1 MMNRSSWKDCQGIRV
16 RHAKELLKDP
26 AYRIADVAEMVGFTD
41 VAHFSRVFKKT
52 EGISAN
58 EYRNTKL

>member
-1 MMNRSSWKDCQGIRV
+1 MNQARV

-26 AYRIADVAEMVGFTD
+26 SMRIADVSEAVGFLD
-41 VAHFSRVFKKT
+41 VAHFSRVFKKQ

-58 EYRNTKL
+58 EYRNKKIF